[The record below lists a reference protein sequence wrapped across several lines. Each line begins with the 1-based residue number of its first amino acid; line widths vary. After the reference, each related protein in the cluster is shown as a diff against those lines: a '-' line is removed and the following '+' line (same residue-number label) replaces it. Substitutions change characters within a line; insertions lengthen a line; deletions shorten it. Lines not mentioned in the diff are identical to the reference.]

1 MRCTKTLNPCFQWTK
16 RQEKYHRCACCVV
29 CQEVSGVQYNSYY
42 LLLKDCFSCSL
53 VLQECPGEA
62 QSPFMPVAMA
72 ADCTCAEGPRLCSG
86 QAQTTQDGH
95 QRTSL
100 CLATHQ
106 HKVTEVPWANTC
118 TGDTKR
124 HMNCAGFW
132 LSVASVHFPC
142 LVSVT
147 VIGHQ
152 PWGTTAA
159 CPSWVKP
166 RGPGEMLQLE
176 QRAALRHQP
185 PSSSVTQRR
194 ARRAVLRAAAAR
206 RLPQVRADGYI
217 TPTEPHGTGPWS
229 DGDSNRK
236 VKSMEGS

>member
-1 MRCTKTLNPCFQWTK
+1 MRCTQTLNLCFQWTK

-29 CQEVSGVQYNSYY
+29 CQEVSGVQHNSYY
-42 LLLKDCFSCSL
+42 LLLEDCSSCSL
-53 VLQECPGEA
+53 VLQECLVKLRA
-62 QSPFMPVAMA
+62 LSCLWLWLQTAPVLKGRGSA
-72 ADCTCAEGPRLCSG
+72 
-86 QAQTTQDGH
+86 QAQTTQDRH

-124 HMNCAGFW
+124 HVNCAGFW

-152 PWGTTAA
+152 PWRTTAA

-166 RGPGEMLQLE
+166 QGTGEMLQLE
-176 QRAALRHQP
+176 QPAALRHQP
-185 PSSSVTQRR
+185 PSCSVTQRR

-206 RLPQVRADGYI
+206 HLPQVTADGYI
-217 TPTEPHGTGPWS
+217 TSTEPHGTGPWS

-236 VKSMEGS
+236 VKTMEGS